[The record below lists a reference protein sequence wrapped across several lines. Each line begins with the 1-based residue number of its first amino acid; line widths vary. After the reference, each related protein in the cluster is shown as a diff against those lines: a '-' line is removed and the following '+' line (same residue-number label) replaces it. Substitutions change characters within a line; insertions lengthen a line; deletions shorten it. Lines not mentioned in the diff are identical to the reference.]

1 MCQALQEY
9 SKPNQRFICGK
20 KQEDIL
26 KSVLK
31 NIDDT
36 YSDNH
41 NVRSRNG
48 EQLFRQLSYNNAVMT
63 VFCGVYTT
71 VVNVDR
77 SIDLAI
83 RPSARRSAGLL
94 AGWLTHRSPSL
105 LMR

>member
-9 SKPNQRFICGK
+9 SKPNQSFICGK

-48 EQLFRQLSYNNAVMT
+48 EQLFRQLSYDS
-63 VFCGVYTT
+63 FLCPECIL
-71 VVNVDR
+71 VNVYR

-83 RPSARRSAGLL
+83 RPPVCPPVGPQDCSL
-94 AGWLTHRSPSL
+94 AG
-105 LMR
+105 